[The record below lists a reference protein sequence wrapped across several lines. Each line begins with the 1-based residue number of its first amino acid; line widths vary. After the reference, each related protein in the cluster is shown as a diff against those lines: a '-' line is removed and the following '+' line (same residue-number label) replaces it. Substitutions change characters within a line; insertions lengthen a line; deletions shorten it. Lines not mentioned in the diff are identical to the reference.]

1 MNMRTRFGIGVLA
14 ALLVGAPAMAHAQD
28 AKWSIDPRGGVTLP
42 IGKLKNIEKPGFA
55 AGIGIAY
62 WLMPRVAIRAD
73 LAADVMSA
81 KDQTHAGI
89 LVNDVPDVSLYSY
102 TGGLEFRL
110 TPPEQ
115 ERYDVTINVG
125 AGATTMDT
133 NSATAFETASGGLQ
147 TDFTKTYFSGVGLV
161 KFGYK
166 ASDMVDL
173 YVSGGLRLV
182 KTKKADTGVFS
193 AFSSNLPA
201 AGFGSAMTFPI
212 QLGVRASF

>member
-1 MNMRTRFGIGVLA
+1 MNMRTKFGIGVLA
-14 ALLVGAPAMAHAQD
+14 ALLAGAPAMARAQD
-28 AKWSIDPRGGVTLP
+28 ARWSIDPRGGLTLP
-42 IGKLKNIEKPGFA
+42 IGNLKNIEKPGFA

-62 WLMPRVAIRAD
+62 WVMPRVAVRAD
-73 LAADVMSA
+73 VAADVMSS

-102 TGGLEFRL
+102 TGGVEFRL
-110 TPPEQ
+110 TPPDQ
-115 ERYDVTINVG
+115 ERWDVTVNVG
-125 AGATTMDT
+125 AGATTLDT

-173 YVSGGLRLV
+173 YLSGGARLV

-193 AFSSNLPA
+193 AFSSNLPS
-201 AGFGSAMTFPI
+201 AGFGSVVTFPI